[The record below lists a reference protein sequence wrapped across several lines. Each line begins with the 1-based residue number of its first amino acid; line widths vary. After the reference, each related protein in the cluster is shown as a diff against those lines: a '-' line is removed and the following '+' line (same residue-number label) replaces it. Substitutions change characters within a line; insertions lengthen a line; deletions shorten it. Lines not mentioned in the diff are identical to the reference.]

1 LERSFKERDL
11 PVPSY
16 PFIVLDNTR
25 LKLPNIVFTNYIG
38 IAAASSQNT
47 KSA

>member
-1 LERSFKERDL
+1 
-11 PVPSY
+11 
-16 PFIVLDNTR
+16 

-47 KSA
+47 KSAWLPTFTKSCGCMYYTN